1 MNIMEWG
8 SGRSQQEMVRF
19 VKSSYC
25 TVLYGI
31 AWYCM
36 VLRAIVWYFMVLS
49 CIDTVEVIVRDCRD
63 TGAGTTENLEQWVLA
78 GMLVVDYKRHKRFWQ
93 SWKPDKLCRVCQ
105 DSSSAA
111 PSHAHLCH
119 HCLLLSIVI
128 ILIISINTIIK
139 IMIIIIFPQSWGAL
153 RTWEPRWERT
163 LNRDIWQN

>member
-1 MNIMEWG
+1 MIFGMTAQN
-8 SGRSQQEMVRF
+8 RYA
-19 VKSSYC
+19 SSYC
-25 TVLYGI
+25 MKLNAVI
-31 AWYCM
+31 WYSM
-36 VLRAIVWYFMVLS
+36 VLSQIVWYCVTMYDILWILS
-49 CIDTVEVIVRDCRD
+49 D

-111 PSHAHLCH
+111 LSHAHLCH

-128 ILIISINTIIK
+128 ILIRSNNRIIK